1 MGKTEMS
8 RNATF
13 ERLSSFDKTTLKNT
27 LTEEK
32 VVLPDVNAISM
43 EKEHLERGKVLEDIE
58 NFEASDLK
66 PTEVKERISL
76 PTEEQIHTERLNRE
90 LITEEAAVEVTTS
103 TADTEDNRGRS
114 SSGGSTSKNWH
125 LM

>member
-1 MGKTEMS
+1 MGSPTDLAKTEMS

-13 ERLSSFDKTTLKNT
+13 ERLNSFDKTTLKNT

-114 SSGGSTSKNWH
+114 SSGG
-125 LM
+125 